1 MNNDHKTLVKFM
13 INALNE
19 ELEKVIDLNKKYK
32 INNIKLE
39 KAFELVLRYYSLLK
53 LQTNKKK
60 LKKIKGQFDKLKIK
74 II

>member
-39 KAFELVLRYYSLLK
+39 KAFELVLRYYSLLE

>member
-19 ELEKVIDLNKKYK
+19 ELEKIIDLNVKYK
-32 INNIKLE
+32 INNIELK
-39 KAFELVLRYYSLLK
+39 KAFELVLRYYSLLE
-53 LQTNKKK
+53 LQTNKKQ

>member
-1 MNNDHKTLVKFM
+1 MNSDHKTLVKFM

-39 KAFELVLRYYSLLK
+39 KAFELVLRYYSLLE

>member
-19 ELEKVIDLNKKYK
+19 ELEKVIDLNKKYR

-39 KAFELVLRYYSLLK
+39 KAFELVLRYYSLLE